1 MLFFN
6 EIYPVK
12 NIYCISGLGADHRF
26 FGNLRIDGYSFL
38 PVPWVAFSSDDDMRS
53 YALKMYHSIPE
64 KDPLILGL
72 SFGGM
77 LTVEMCNSG
86 VIQKGIIV
94 SSAKTKTELGYSNPV
109 LKMVYDLKI
118 LPAKLFTTP
127 FNIVLYSLGA
137 NTNEEKTLLRDIIS
151 KSDPAFVTW
160 CIKTLL
166 SWENMEIPSG
176 ISHIH
181 GTADRTISPKYITT
195 DYWVDGGSHIMVY
208 NRGEEISRIIEGIL
222 GSNI

>member
-1 MLFFN
+1 
-6 EIYPVK
+6 VK

-26 FGNLRIDGYSFL
+26 FGNLLIDGYCFL

-64 KDPLILGL
+64 KDPIILGL

-86 VIQKGIIV
+86 VIQQGIIV
-94 SSAKTKTELGYSNPV
+94 SSAKTKKELGYNNPV
-109 LKMVYDLKI
+109 FQFVYGLNI

-127 FNIVLYSLGA
+127 FSAVLYNLGA
-137 NTNEEKTLLRDIIS
+137 RTNEEKTLLRQIIRN
-151 KSDPAFVTW
+151 SDQAFVTW

-166 SWENMEIPSG
+166 SWQNMEVPKG

-181 GTADRTISPKYITT
+181 GGADKVISPKN
-195 DYWVDGGSHIMVY
+195 VKPKF
-208 NRGEEISRIIEGIL
+208 RIRK
-222 GSNI
+222 

>member
-1 MLFFN
+1 M
-6 EIYPVK
+6 K

-26 FGNLRIDGYSFL
+26 FGNLHIDGYSFL
-38 PVPWVAFSSDDDMRS
+38 PVPWVEFSSDDDMRS

-77 LTVEMCNSG
+77 LTVELCKSG

-94 SSAKTKTELGYSNPV
+94 SSAKTKIELGYNNPV
-109 LKMVYDLKI
+109 LQMVYDLKI

-127 FNIVLYSLGA
+127 FSIVLYTLGA
-137 NTNEEKTLLRDIIS
+137 RANEEKTLLRDIIS

-166 SWENMEIPSG
+166 SWQNMEVPEG

-181 GTADRTISPKYITT
+181 GTADHTISPKHIKT
-195 DYWVDGGSHIMVY
+195 DYWVNGGSHIMIY
-208 NRGEEISRIIEGIL
+208 NRHEEVCNMLKTIL
-222 GSNI
+222 ALTA

>member
-1 MLFFN
+1 M
-6 EIYPVK
+6 K

-26 FGNLRIDGYSFL
+26 FGNLHIDGYSFL
-38 PVPWVAFSSDDDMRS
+38 PVPWVEFSSDDDMRS

-86 VIQKGIIV
+86 VIKKGIIV
-94 SSAKTKTELGYSNPV
+94 SSAKTKIELGYNNPV
-109 LKMVYDLKI
+109 LQVIYDLKI
-118 LPAKLFTTP
+118 LPPRVFTTP
-127 FNIVLYSLGA
+127 WSAVLYALGA
-137 NTNEEKTLLRDIIS
+137 RTHEEKTLLRQIIS
-151 KSDPAFVTW
+151 DSDPAFVTW

-166 SWENMEIPSG
+166 SWQNMEVPQG

-181 GTADRTISPKYITT
+181 GTADRIIRPKHIKT
-195 DYWVDGGSHIMVY
+195 DYWVNGGSHIMVY
-208 NRGEEISRIIEGIL
+208 NRHLEISKIL
-222 GSNI
+222 EAILAKAV

>member
-1 MLFFN
+1 M
-6 EIYPVK
+6 K

-26 FGNLRIDGYSFL
+26 FGNLHIDGYSFL
-38 PVPWVAFSSDDDMRS
+38 PVPWVEFSSDDDMRS

-86 VIQKGIIV
+86 VIKKGIIV
-94 SSAKTKTELGYSNPV
+94 SSAKTKIELGYNNPV
-109 LKMVYDLKI
+109 LQVIYDLKI
-118 LPAKLFTTP
+118 LPPRVFTTP
-127 FNIVLYSLGA
+127 WSAVLFALGA
-137 NTNEEKTLLRDIIS
+137 RTHEEKTLLRQIIS
-151 KSDPAFVTW
+151 DSDPAFVTW

-166 SWENMEIPSG
+166 SWQNMEVPQG

-181 GTADRTISPKYITT
+181 GTADRIIRPKHIKT
-195 DYWVDGGSHIMVY
+195 DYWVNGGSHIMVY
-208 NRGEEISRIIEGIL
+208 NLHVEISKIIKGIL
-222 GSNI
+222 G